1 MQVMLAVHLE
11 NGAVQVREATVPQRP
26 PEFALIRLIYGGICN
41 TDLELQR
48 GYYGFTG
55 TPGHEFVGEVVEA
68 DRGELVGQRVVGEI
82 NLACEQCDWCSRG
95 LGRHCPNRTV
105 LGIVKHPGAF
115 SEFFTLPEENLHIV
129 PHAVTNRQAVFVEPL
144 AAACEILEQVQIPKY
159 DTVSVVGDGKLGLLI
174 AQVLH
179 AHGLEVE
186 HYGRHQSKLHISRK
200 AGMGT
205 AITESLPV
213 QAYDWVVDATGS
225 AVALQQAIKMTRP
238 RGTLILKSTVHG
250 MVPIDTAAVI
260 VNELTL
266 VGSRCGPFAPALR
279 LLETGQVRMD
289 EMISEVM
296 PLSQAPAA
304 FARAAQ
310 RGVLK
315 VLLSNG

>member
-1 MQVMLAVHLE
+1 
-11 NGAVQVREATVPQRP
+11 
-26 PEFALIRLIYGGICN
+26 
-41 TDLELQR
+41 
-48 GYYGFTG
+48 
-55 TPGHEFVGEVVEA
+55 
-68 DRGELVGQRVVGEI
+68 
-82 NLACEQCDWCSRG
+82 
-95 LGRHCPNRTV
+95 
-105 LGIVKHPGAF
+105 
-115 SEFFTLPEENLHIV
+115 
-129 PHAVTNRQAVFVEPL
+129 VFVEPL

-159 DTVSVVGDGKLGLLI
+159 DTVAVVGDGKLGLLI

-279 LLETGQVRMD
+279 LLETGQVRVD

>member
-1 MQVMLAVHLE
+1 
-11 NGAVQVREATVPQRP
+11 
-26 PEFALIRLIYGGICN
+26 
-41 TDLELQR
+41 
-48 GYYGFTG
+48 
-55 TPGHEFVGEVVEA
+55 
-68 DRGELVGQRVVGEI
+68 
-82 NLACEQCDWCSRG
+82 
-95 LGRHCPNRTV
+95 
-105 LGIVKHPGAF
+105 
-115 SEFFTLPEENLHIV
+115 
-129 PHAVTNRQAVFVEPL
+129 
-144 AAACEILEQVQIPKY
+144 
-159 DTVSVVGDGKLGLLI
+159 
-174 AQVLH
+174 
-179 AHGLEVE
+179 
-186 HYGRHQSKLHISRK
+186 
-200 AGMGT
+200 MGT

-279 LLETGQVRMD
+279 LLETGQVRVD